1 MKLYWKYL
9 RYQWKTL
16 LSGLMFS
23 IFFGLG
29 SVAITWFMITILYFW
44 EYRRAVKE
52 LESDY
57 KYQNLIK
64 TISELKY
71 EKKTKKHNKQNIWG
85 EA

>member
-16 LSGLMFS
+16 LSGFVLS

-29 SVAITWFMITILYFW
+29 SFIITWLLISIIYLW
-44 EYRRAVKE
+44 ENHRAVKE
-52 LESDY
+52 LESDE
-57 KYQNLIK
+57 KYQRLIK
-64 TISELKY
+64 TIQEMG
-71 EKKTKKHNKQNIWG
+71 EKKNPKKQNKPNIWG

>member
-9 RYQWKTL
+9 RYQWKAL

>member
-1 MKLYWKYL
+1 MYWKYL

-16 LSGLMFS
+16 LSGLVFS

-29 SVAITWFMITILYFW
+29 SFVFTWILVSVIYLW
-44 EYRRAVKE
+44 EYRRAVRE

-57 KYQNLIK
+57 KYQNLIR
-64 TISELKY
+64 TILELNH
-71 EKKTKKHNKQNIWG
+71 EKKIKKPKKPNIWG

>member
-1 MKLYWKYL
+1 MYWKYL

-16 LSGLMFS
+16 LSGLVFS

-29 SVAITWFMITILYFW
+29 SFAFTWILISVIYLW
-44 EYRRAVKE
+44 EYRRAVRK

-64 TISELKY
+64 TITELKQDKNT
-71 EKKTKKHNKQNIWG
+71 EKQNKPNIWG

>member
-1 MKLYWKYL
+1 
-9 RYQWKTL
+9 
-16 LSGLMFS
+16 MFS